1 LRPASPGQYLG
12 AWYGETGVLNGTRG
26 IAMAYTLKL
35 LETHDDY
42 HDCEDIQKE
51 AWGFCADLDIIPL
64 TLLVTTQLHGGLV
77 LGAFDEAGVQQG
89 FCYGILGLEAGR
101 LVHCSHMLAV
111 RKAARGK
118 GLGALLKWG
127 QRDEVLAQGIDLM
140 LWTYDP
146 LESLN
151 ACLNFHKLGGLSDEY
166 ILDLY
171 GQTTSE
177 LHAGMATDR
186 LHLKWYLNSPRVAAH
201 AAGDR
206 GTVAAA
212 LAAGELDVPWVLE
225 GEGSGDAMRPG
236 ELRLG
241 LDAPRISCE
250 IPPSIQAIKVADLG
264 TAIAWREVTRKLFTS
279 YLEAGYFVRECVR
292 THDDPPRIVYLLEK
306 GTIEPTGLEE

>member
-1 LRPASPGQYLG
+1 
-12 AWYGETGVLNGTRG
+12 
-26 IAMAYTLKL
+26 MAYTLRR
-35 LETHDDY
+35 LETHHDY
-42 HDCEDIQKE
+42 HECEDIQRE
-51 AWGFCADLDIIPL
+51 AWGFSSDLDIIPL

-77 LGAFDEAGVQQG
+77 LGAFDEKGVQQG
-89 FCYGILGLEAGR
+89 FCYGILGLENGR

-111 RKAARGK
+111 RKVARNE

-171 GQTTSE
+171 GETTSE
-177 LHAGMATDR
+177 LHTGMATDR
-186 LHLKWYLNSPRVAAH
+186 LHLKWYLDSPRVAAR

-206 GTVAAA
+206 GQVAAA
-212 LAAGELDVPWVLE
+212 LAAGELDTPWALV
-225 GEGSGDAMRPG
+225 GEGSGNEMVPG

-241 LDAPRISCE
+241 LDEPRLRCE
-250 IPPSIQAIKVADLG
+250 IPPSIQAIRITDLG
-264 TAIAWREVTRKLFTS
+264 AAVAWREVTRELFTS
-279 YLEAGYFVRECVR
+279 YFEAGYFVRECVR

-306 GTIEPTGLEE
+306 GTIEPNGLEE